1 MERVL
6 VTRTS
11 LRLRDLL
18 TTRPD
23 YAVRWISRVDRQQ
36 AHELHQSA
44 ICHVLADYLWENG
57 LHSVAEEELP
67 RKLKDRVHRAL
78 NGQSLSRAT
87 LRWFIE
93 AFEMTP
99 ADAAELIRL
108 RTPGRPG
115 DTVLGG
121 VVPEPGILAPQTYAT
136 VSVSERH
143 SIGPDGLPDSHRT
156 VHTIEAVEPMTH
168 YSTQFDTDTASVQV
182 VHGGRAGRPY
192 ALTHGLFAVDI
203 ELDRPLKPGE
213 RRTMEYTFRFWHR
226 MVPAP
231 EFRSITTTAL
241 ENVDLRVQFHPLRLP
256 STVWWCEWDSLEGA
270 AVDEEEMA
278 LDPAKGVSRV
288 VPSMEATAL
297 GFRWAMPQRSA
308 NRL

>member
-1 MERVL
+1 MERIL

-11 LRLRDLL
+11 QRLRDLL
-18 TTRPD
+18 ATRPD
-23 YAVRWISRVDRQQ
+23 YAIRWNSRVGRQQ
-36 AHELHQSA
+36 AHEIHQSA

-57 LHSVAEEELP
+57 IQPATEPDLA

-99 ADAAELIRL
+99 TDAAELIRL

-121 VVPEPGILAPQTYAT
+121 MAPEPGVPGRQRYAT
-136 VSVSERH
+136 VSVHERH

-156 VHTIEAVEPMTH
+156 VHTVQALESMTH
-168 YSTQFDTDTASVQV
+168 YTTQFDTDTASVQV
-182 VHGGRAGRPY
+182 LRGGRAGRPY
-192 ALTHGLFAVDI
+192 AISHGLFAVDV
-203 ELDRPLKPGE
+203 ELEHPLRAGE
-213 RRTMEYTFRFWHR
+213 RRVIEYVIRFWHR
-226 MVPAP
+226 AIPAQ
-231 EFRSITTTAL
+231 EFRSITATAL

-256 STVWWCEWDSLEGA
+256 AKVWWCEWPTLDGA
-270 AVDEEEMA
+270 PVYEEEMG
-278 LDPAKGVSRV
+278 LDAAKGVTRI

-297 GFRWAMPQRSA
+297 GFRWAMPR
-308 NRL
+308 RTGLG